1 MLEGFTGETDVTLV
15 VGSFGYPDGSSVPQ
29 EIGAGGARVTI
40 GGEAPEEPEP
50 STPTPD
56 FDGSG
61 KVDFLGFIAFA
72 GVYGTKQGD
81 ARYDS
86 KFDLTG
92 DDKIDFLDFI
102 AFAGKYGQSV
112 CKRAVLTKP
121 ALGLGPGPNGEVGL
135 AVFPEAGGDAGE
147 ITVVVGVADA
157 VEVAGYGMRVSY
169 GASALVPSEG
179 EGEVVPADA
188 LRPDAAVVGEGE
200 LVRLRFRLLDETVS
214 GRVEV
219 VEVRVSDGLGQNYP
233 NPFNP
238 DTAVPFAIPEGGE
251 VRVAVYNLLGQEVV
265 VLVRGYREA
274 GYYREVWD
282 GRDAR
287 GRVVSSGIYLVQM
300 VSGRFSDVRKMLLV
314 K

>member
-1 MLEGFTGETDVTLV
+1 M
-15 VGSFGYPDGSSVPQ
+15 
-29 EIGAGGARVTI
+29 
-40 GGEAPEEPEP
+40 
-50 STPTPD
+50 
-56 FDGSG
+56 
-61 KVDFLGFIAFA
+61 
-72 GVYGTKQGD
+72 
-81 ARYDS
+81 
-86 KFDLTG
+86 
-92 DDKIDFLDFI
+92 
-102 AFAGKYGQSV
+102 
-112 CKRAVLTKP
+112 
-121 ALGLGPGPNGEVGL
+121 
-135 AVFPEAGGDAGE
+135 
-147 ITVVVGVADA
+147 
-157 VEVAGYGMRVSY
+157 
-169 GASALVPSEG
+169 
-179 EGEVVPADA
+179 
-188 LRPDAAVVGEGE
+188 
-200 LVRLRFRLLDETVS
+200 VRLRFRLLDETVS

-274 GYYREVWD
+274 GYYRAVWD